1 MFVVVRSVKINL
13 FAFRVMNWIE
23 AMGGGVVGSQ
33 RALQFVKWIGVLRR
47 RLQKREMAASYLI
60 YLHGSVRPMDDH

>member
-1 MFVVVRSVKINL
+1 MVVRSVKINL

-33 RALQFVKWIGVLRR
+33 RALQFVNWIGVLR